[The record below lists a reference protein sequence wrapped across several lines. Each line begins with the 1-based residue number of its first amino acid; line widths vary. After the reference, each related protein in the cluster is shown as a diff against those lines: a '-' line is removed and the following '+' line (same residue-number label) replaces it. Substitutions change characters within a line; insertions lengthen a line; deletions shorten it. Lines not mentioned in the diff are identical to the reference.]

1 MTQFVMCDSKRWLQM
16 FMFQTNLEVGLFVSY
31 LIVLV
36 KVKALLNHEIKAQKE
51 FILKTFGEKMS
62 YKTYDVVQLAVASK
76 NSWPGN

>member
-1 MTQFVMCDSKRWLQM
+1 MTQFVMCDSKQRLQM

-36 KVKALLNHEIKAQKE
+36 KVKVLLNHEIKAQKE

-62 YKTYDVVQLAVASK
+62 YKT
-76 NSWPGN
+76 